1 MSRCRAITRP
11 LAGQLRQQS
20 QCVIRPFT
28 TGAARSAEVAATPA
42 AAAPPPV
49 PTDPLDLDPNT
60 VMPEFEAH
68 LAKEGKMPIG
78 SRRRRVAIRT
88 TTDVPFEH
96 LPYQA
101 FQEARKILAADRE
114 SKLEA
119 MRKTEKKLDNMEQI
133 DAGAVKGGQYMKDQ
147 KIASLRRHVE
157 ELKILADVN
166 DPVVK
171 KRYEDGLGMFAIG
184 SSDMQL
190 RQY

>member
-28 TGAARSAEVAATPA
+28 TGAARSADVAATPA
-42 AAAPPPV
+42 ATPPV

-60 VMPEFEAH
+60 VLPEFEAH

-114 SKLEA
+114 LKLEA

-133 DAGAVKGGQYMKDQ
+133 DANAVKGGQYMKDQ

-171 KRYEDGLGMFAIG
+171 KRYEDGLGMFAIV
-184 SSDMQL
+184 SPEVQL
-190 RQY
+190 HQY